1 VDFLFLC
8 NQIAIMGKAIIFCA
22 PSGSGKTTLV
32 KHLISVN
39 DDLGF
44 SISACTRDKR
54 GRNEVHG
61 QDYYF
66 LTIDEFRSN
75 IEADKFI
82 EWEEVYPGGY
92 YGTLESE
99 IERLW
104 AEGKNVIFDVDVKG
118 GLHLKEYFGDKA
130 LAIFVKVP
138 SAEVLEQRL
147 RQRGTESEESL
158 SKRLYKVKFEMTFQD
173 KFDVVLLNDD
183 LESSQKK
190 ADKLYAD
197 FKKGTLDLS
206 QKPLRV

>member
-1 VDFLFLC
+1 
-8 NQIAIMGKAIIFCA
+8 MGKAIIFCA

-32 KHLISVN
+32 KHLISAN
-39 DDLGF
+39 EDLGF

-66 LTIDEFRSN
+66 LSIDEFRES

-92 YGTLESE
+92 YGTLKIE
-99 IERLW
+99 IQRLW

-118 GLHLKEYFGDKA
+118 GLQLKKFFGDKA
-130 LAIFVKVP
+130 LAVFVKVP

-183 LESSQKK
+183 LESSQAK

-197 FKKGTLDLS
+197 FKNGSLDLVE
-206 QKPLRV
+206 KPIRV

>member
-1 VDFLFLC
+1 
-8 NQIAIMGKAIIFCA
+8 MGKAIIFCA

-32 KHLISVN
+32 KHLIATN
-39 DDLGF
+39 NDLGF

-66 LTIDEFRSN
+66 LTIDEFRTS
-75 IEADKFI
+75 IEANKFV

-92 YGTLESE
+92 YGTLETE

-118 GLHLKEYFGDKA
+118 GLQLKKYFGDKA

-138 SAEVLEQRL
+138 SQEVLEQRL

-173 KFDVVLLNDD
+173 KFDVVLLNDE

-190 ADKLYAD
+190 AEKLYAD
-197 FKKGTLDLS
+197 FKSGDLVLDE
-206 QKPLRV
+206 KPLRV